1 MGRSGDETFTHCR
14 SHISEQSH
22 NSCQTPHKKN
32 VLPGWYVKN
41 RLHKLPNQGCK
52 IRTTSFFSHGSERTK
67 SCVLA
72 QYVQALSKKAE
83 EGVKVRAAQRQRE
96 VAETLSGGF
105 LERGT
110 WFADSA
116 PRQQLFNPA
125 GYTCFGSRMGR
136 MVKESRWGR
145 GKGRGTG
152 LGGGGGGKIRCSV
165 VFCDLDPKILSI
177 SDVMFQLLEPWGAI
191 KYSTAK
197 RFLCRSYWRFI
208 LYKSM
213 SVRAVKR
220 WKIGNLE
227 NIHVNL
233 TQEFGELSL
242 LLL

>member
-52 IRTTSFFSHGSERTK
+52 IRTTSFFPHGSERTK

-96 VAETLSGGF
+96 VAETLSGGL

-125 GYTCFGSRMGR
+125 GYTCFGSRMGEDGER
-136 MVKESRWGR
+136 EPMRARK
-145 GKGRGTG
+145 GKRDRIRKRRENKMFCGFLW
-152 LGGGGGGKIRCSV
+152 LGS
-165 VFCDLDPKILSI
+165 
-177 SDVMFQLLEPWGAI
+177 
-191 KYSTAK
+191 
-197 RFLCRSYWRFI
+197 
-208 LYKSM
+208 
-213 SVRAVKR
+213 
-220 WKIGNLE
+220 
-227 NIHVNL
+227 
-233 TQEFGELSL
+233 
-242 LLL
+242 